1 MWLGAD
7 IGNNQQLIPKTV
19 FSSAKVISLKNYTGI
34 MKPVNNK
41 GYSANGT
48 HKPLHLPTINNT
60 PLYKHTH
67 DQTTPD
73 L

>member
-19 FSSAKVISLKNYTGI
+19 FSSAKVIFLKNYTGI

-41 GYSANGT
+41 GYSA
-48 HKPLHLPTINNT
+48 
-60 PLYKHTH
+60 
-67 DQTTPD
+67 
-73 L
+73 